1 MEIMTHSLIKPTWN
15 DSLSYGWDNM
25 KRYFLYLLL
34 IVLVIVVLDI
44 PLNLLDENKIDMSAL
59 SILLQV
65 LGMAYWLLFLPIIT
79 YSIDLLFVQTIRN
92 EKIDLKN
99 IIIGF
104 NNYLNIVLVHL
115 LTTALIGIAMVALI
129 VPGIIVACRLAF
141 VSYLVMDKN
150 LDPIAAVETSWK
162 LTRGYGWRI
171 FALGFTSVFIFILGL
186 LCFIVGVLPAI
197 IWIKGSFAALYQG
210 VLNEKEDPM
219 DTEIIQDNP

>member
-1 MEIMTHSLIKPTWN
+1 MENITHSLIKPTWN
-15 DSLSYGWDNM
+15 DSLSYGWENM

-34 IVLVIVVLDI
+34 VVLVIAVLDI
-44 PLNLLDENKIDMSAL
+44 PLNLLDEKKMDMSAL

-65 LGMAYWLLFLPIIT
+65 LGMAYWLLFLPIIA
-79 YSIDLLFVQTIRN
+79 YSIDLLFLQSIRN

-115 LTTALIGIAMVALI
+115 LTTALIGIATVALI
-129 VPGIIVACRLAF
+129 IPGIIVACRLAF

-150 LDPIAAVETSWK
+150 LDPIAAVETSWR
-162 LTRGYGWRI
+162 LTKGYSWRI
-171 FALGFTSVFIFILGL
+171 FSLGFTSIFIFILGL
-186 LCFIVGVLPAI
+186 LCFIVGILPAM

-210 VLNEKEDPM
+210 VLNEKEGP
-219 DTEIIQDNP
+219 TNSEETV